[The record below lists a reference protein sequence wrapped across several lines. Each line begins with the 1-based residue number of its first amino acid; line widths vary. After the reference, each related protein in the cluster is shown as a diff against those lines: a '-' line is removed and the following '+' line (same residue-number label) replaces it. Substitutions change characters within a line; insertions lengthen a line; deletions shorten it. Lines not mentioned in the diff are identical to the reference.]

1 MIEATH
7 GVYNNTHTHAR
18 THLPSNL
25 QTIQHKHIDT
35 HKCKNTPTQS
45 VSLYTSNLK

>member
-7 GVYNNTHTHAR
+7 GIHINMHTK
-18 THLPSNL
+18 LPLPPDL

-35 HKCKNTPTQS
+35 HICRNTPTQS
-45 VSLYTSNLK
+45 VSLYTSNLKQP